1 MLGVK
6 GKRKP
11 IAIIEDAAV
20 PLENLS
26 AYIKEV
32 FSICKR
38 HQTPVVAYAHASVGL
53 LHVKPLLDL
62 RDHEDIERMKLI
74 ATETVEL
81 VKNTRDHGVENTEM
95 DWQDHHTI
103 KNFWRKNLQCIYRS
117 KIIIRPTTFIEPRK
131 NS

>member
-103 KNFWRKNLQCIYRS
+103 KNFWRKIYNA
-117 KIIIRPTTFIEPRK
+117 FIEVKSLFDPQHLLNPGK
-131 NS
+131 